1 MEMLQ
6 PSLYQSLDE
15 AKAEIRLLKI
25 DSLETAFKLVTVS
38 LNDAPD
44 YAALSYVWGTP
55 TDQESVIIQGQHV
68 QIGRNLASALVRL
81 RRPVDIQDDHSLGAQ
96 TFRRSVRSSVERI
109 LPFRTREKHPALY
122 LWVDALCINQQDL
135 EERAWQVQLMG
146 RIYSSAQVVYCW
158 IGPTDYSLAF
168 NSLKKVAHEVRRQ
181 SQSQGVDTDKC
192 EFQPRSLWRYP
203 SLCMTTDLSGYF
215 PSNKAWTSI
224 WKLLDETYWRRVWI
238 FQELV
243 LARRA
248 ILIGPSDAT
257 LSWDDFD
264 AATVSL
270 FPLGQRLI
278 REQRQ
283 KPFFISSMV
292 WLKFT
297 GVRPSVAAILV
308 RSGRE
313 LLELRA
319 TGNQTDYITQLE
331 WEVSSFAQA
340 FAATDP
346 RDYIYGLLGITQLP
360 ISPNYNGDER
370 TVSSLY
376 VDYFDGWLKAARVGS
391 ANLSILPLSFLSIA
405 GAGRYCV
412 PSDLPSWAP
421 NFPENARSEKRG
433 DLGPKNTFFVG
444 VTGKYP
450 YIISM
455 TRSLFVW
462 GFQLERIA
470 HVADNSATDV
480 IDLAVKKFL
489 SFVNGFLARHPTYI
503 SGITPLQAIWWL
515 MLQKPP
521 RPANEEM
528 AQCLQALMGL
538 EAIYQPL
545 LQEPKQLTEILATLD
560 PEVLLNAFP
569 DADLW
574 QYFREAQSWNG
585 RSDFSDVVRL
595 QYLNRHTR
603 CFESESGYLG
613 MSYMGIA
620 EGDYLCVFCGYDQTA
635 VVRKSSAGHY
645 YYVATSYVL
654 DIDTQGLIERGKIEP
669 QWFELR

>member
-1 MEMLQ
+1 MEMLR

-25 DSLETAFKLVTVS
+25 DPLETAFELVTVS
-38 LNDAPD
+38 LNDAPG

-109 LPFRTREKHPALY
+109 LPFRTHERHPALY

-181 SQSQGVDTDKC
+181 SRSQGVDTDKC
-192 EFQPRSLWRYP
+192 EFQPRSLWRHP

-224 WKLLDETYWRRVWI
+224 WKLLDEAYWRRVWI

-257 LSWDDFD
+257 LSWIDFD

-278 REQRQ
+278 RGQKQ

-292 WLKFT
+292 WLKLT
-297 GVRPSVAAILV
+297 RIRPSVAAVLV

-319 TGNQTDYITQLE
+319 TGHQTDYITQLE
-331 WEVSSFAQA
+331 WEVSSFAQV

-376 VDYFDGWLKAARVGS
+376 VDYFDGWLKAARIGS

-405 GAGRYCV
+405 GAGRM
-412 PSDLPSWAP
+412 LA
-421 NFPENARSEKRG
+421 AKKRG

-450 YIISM
+450 YVISM

-462 GFQLERIA
+462 GFQLERITY
-470 HVADNSATDV
+470 VADNLATDV
-480 IDLAVKKFL
+480 IDVNVKKFL
-489 SFVNGFLARHPTYI
+489 SFVNGFLARHSIYI
-503 SGITPLQAIWWL
+503 SRITPLQAIWRL

-521 RPANEEM
+521 RHANEEM

-538 EAIYQPL
+538 EAIYQPV
-545 LQEPKQLTEILATLD
+545 LQEPKQLTEISATLD
-560 PEVLLNAFP
+560 PEALLNAFP

-585 RSDFSDVVRL
+585 TSDFSDIIQL

-635 VVRKSSAGHY
+635 VVRQSNAGHY

-654 DIDTQGLIERGKIEP
+654 DIDTQSLIERGKIEP